1 MPKKLALNAKII
13 VFFFSLLA
21 MTHPLQII
29 LKTSLKEYM
38 LPCLNKELLGVDC
51 LGCGLQRSVALLFEG
66 NLWAAFKMYPAT
78 FTLIPLFLVL
88 ISAKVL
94 NFKYDNRLI
103 IGLSI
108 ATVALILI
116 NYTTKLIF

>member
-1 MPKKLALNAKII
+1 MLKKLALNAKII
-13 VFFFSLLA
+13 VFFFTLLA
-21 MTHPLQII
+21 MMYPLLTI
-29 LKTSLKEYM
+29 LQLSLKEYM

-51 LGCGLQRSVALLFEG
+51 PGCGLQRSVALLFEG
-66 NLWAAFKMYPAT
+66 NLWVAFKMYPAT

-88 ISAKVL
+88 ISSKVL
-94 NFKYDNRLI
+94 NFKFDNRLI

-116 NYTTKLIF
+116 NYTAKLIF

>member
-51 LGCGLQRSVALLFEG
+51 PGCGLQRSVALLFEG